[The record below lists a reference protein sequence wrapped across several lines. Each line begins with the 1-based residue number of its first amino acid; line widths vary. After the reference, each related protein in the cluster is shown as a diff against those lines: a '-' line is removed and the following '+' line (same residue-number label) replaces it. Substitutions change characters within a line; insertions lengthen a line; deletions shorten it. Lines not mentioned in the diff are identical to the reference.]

1 MNYLLRLC
9 ILLLLTGCNSAEE
22 EVFDED
28 DLYQG
33 VYESDYYV
41 YNFSEYPVDFYMM
54 NLRNNTPTSAIYKE
68 QNFQQ
73 SIDGYGGFEKLNFK
87 RSVVGK
93 VGFAAF
99 NDAEIKAHLQKWVV
113 SDIANYVII
122 YMDGETLKLAFL
134 ARTEAVDSGDY
145 PVVRLVSFIGNTNY
159 SYKLANSELTEAT
172 ATAYIPLTHCA
183 SDLQI
188 AGFEFDFC
196 NLEQRGYL
204 IVLLPNEQ
212 LAIIKE

>member
-1 MNYLLRLC
+1 MKHLLGIC
-9 ILLLLTGCNSAEE
+9 ILLTGCNSAEE

-33 VYESDYYV
+33 VYESGYYV

-68 QNFQQ
+68 HNFQK

-87 RSVVGK
+87 RSAVGK
-93 VGFAAF
+93 IGFAAF
-99 NDAEIKAHLQKWVV
+99 YDAEIKAHLQTWVV
-113 SDIANYVII
+113 GNTANYVIS
-122 YMDGETLKLAFL
+122 YMDGEILKLALL
-134 ARTEAVDSGDY
+134 ARTEAVGSGDY
-145 PVVRLVSFIGNTNY
+145 PVVRLVSFIGNTDY
-159 SYKLANSELTEAT
+159 SYKLAKSDLAAAT
-172 ATAYIPLTHCA
+172 ATPYIPLTHCA

-188 AGFEFDFC
+188 AGFEYDFC
-196 NLEQRGYL
+196 NLEHRGYL